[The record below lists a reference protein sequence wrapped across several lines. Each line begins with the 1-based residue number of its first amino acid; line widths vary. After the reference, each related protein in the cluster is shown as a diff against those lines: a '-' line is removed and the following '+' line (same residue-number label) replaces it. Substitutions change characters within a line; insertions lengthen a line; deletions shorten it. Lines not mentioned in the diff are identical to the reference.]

1 MITYNPKRKNQFAG
15 ITDMRAEVM
24 DLYPCLLLLCMVT
37 VYVTFAQQPSDED
50 WLELDTP
57 QGPVRGRRDPE
68 TELYVFYNIPYATAP
83 VKENKYKVFEKQKLI
98 IFMKCGFT
106 AINSPRYSF
115 ESRAKYYINS
125 TKQRFHLVLALVT
138 VILAYLVVSSQ

>member
-1 MITYNPKRKNQFAG
+1 MIIIHLYVITYNPKRKNQFAG

-83 VKENKYKVFEKQKLI
+83 VKENKYKVFEKKISNAALQLSI
-98 IFMKCGFT
+98 VQDILSNREQNFT
-106 AINSPRYSF
+106 
-115 ESRAKYYINS
+115 
-125 TKQRFHLVLALVT
+125 
-138 VILAYLVVSSQ
+138 